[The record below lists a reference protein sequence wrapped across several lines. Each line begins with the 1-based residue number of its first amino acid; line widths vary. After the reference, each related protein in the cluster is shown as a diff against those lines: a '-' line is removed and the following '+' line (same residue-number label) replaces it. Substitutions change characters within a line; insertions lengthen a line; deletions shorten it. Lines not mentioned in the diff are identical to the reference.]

1 MRSDMTCSGLWDALS
16 QDVRYASRSLRA
28 TPTFTLIVLATLAI
42 GVGATT
48 AIFSTVNAVLLRP
61 LPYLRA
67 GELVS
72 VRTRYVDG
80 RATTGLV
87 SGVELQALRNLPS
100 VVERAAGF
108 QSDLFSVTMLRDGA
122 PPLSLAISAVTDDFF
137 EIAGLPMMRG
147 RAITPEEQAA
157 GPNGPTVAVA
167 SYHAWISLFGMDAA
181 IVGKTIRLTEFQSPV
196 TIVGVVSPELALP
209 KDADLWTNAR
219 VPPNDQ
225 AHFLSGLV
233 TGCAL
238 A

>member
-1 MRSDMTCSGLWDALS
+1 MTIAGLYDTLR
-16 QDVRYASRSLRA
+16 QDVRYAARSLRA
-28 TPTFTLIVLATLAI
+28 TPIFTLIVLATLAI

-87 SGVELQALRNLPS
+87 SGVELQALRNLPG

-108 QSDLFSVTMLRDGA
+108 QSDPFSATMLRDSA

-137 EIAGLPMMRG
+137 EIVGLPIMRG
-147 RAITPEEQAA
+147 RAFTHEEQAA
-157 GPNGPTVAVA
+157 A
-167 SYHAWISLFGMDAA
+167 
-181 IVGKTIRLTEFQSPV
+181 
-196 TIVGVVSPELALP
+196 
-209 KDADLWTNAR
+209 TNA
-219 VPPNDQ
+219 PP
-225 AHFLSGLV
+225 
-233 TGCAL
+233 
-238 A
+238 